1 MDFVYMRNL
10 KNKNNACSKFSELNR
25 KQATRV
31 YYYRL
36 TRRPKCAII
45 YIVRSLLSCWLWDFP
60 IIMDVDL
67 ESSNPST
74 PTTTKTDCL
83 FCSPCFL
90 FSDIH
95 EPYQKQRN
103 RHRSRFLSV
112 IRVSADDYGCGVP
125 EFAGET
131 IPSAASF

>member
-74 PTTTKTDCL
+74 PTSLYKTGYRVFPGDPLL
-83 FCSPCFL
+83 FF
-90 FSDIH
+90 
-95 EPYQKQRN
+95 
-103 RHRSRFLSV
+103 
-112 IRVSADDYGCGVP
+112 VSAAPLPGMF
-125 EFAGET
+125 FAYAVIAFSGILCYNE
-131 IPSAASF
+131 